1 MIKTTTIT
9 ISQLLMMRYW
19 TNFWM
24 NNTNNNINNSIN
36 LINDNNI
43 YNNNNSSAQSNFV
56 QYFWIFESTA
66 KIRTSRKQTMTI
78 YTKRLGL
85 QCWTPLRSYP
95 LTLIPYPLTLSLVP
109 YPQVLLLPRKFRWG
123 SCCSGWWPSFGW
135 VDHPRNGRWPS
146 IAVVTWY

>member
-1 MIKTTTIT
+1 
-9 ISQLLMMRYW
+9 MMRYW

-95 LTLIPYPLTLSLVP
+95 LTLDSLSLIPTHCPLSPCTFPSKKNYVGVLVVP
-109 YPQVLLLPRKFRWG
+109 VLVDLVVT
-123 SCCSGWWPSFGW
+123 PSFIK
-135 VDHPRNGRWPS
+135 VNS
-146 IAVVTWY
+146 SS